1 MLIDQKRCFQLGSLV
16 FLLIGCTV
24 ELDIDLN
31 ESDPQIVVE
40 ANLSNLNYCQV
51 SLTESVNFDDDNTF
65 PKVENAVVTVR
76 DNFGFSEVLSEISPG
91 IYSGSKLIGD
101 SNSEYFLEVSID
113 DKLIQGSCYA
123 PVAVAFDSLI
133 VNEITGGGG
142 RPGGISGTGYEVI
155 VHYSDPPSEINYYRF
170 VEYINDEF
178 QSWFIFDDHL
188 SDGVLNKNILQ
199 RFNRILNEGDV
210 LTIEMQCVSQEVF
223 EYYKSFGNLIGG
235 PASSS
240 TPANPYSNLDGTKL
254 GYFSA
259 HTSELRHYYD

>member
-1 MLIDQKRCFQLGSLV
+1 MLINQKRCYLLGSLV

-51 SLTESVNFDDDNTF
+51 SLTESVNFDDDNSF
-65 PKVENAVVTVR
+65 PKVENAVVTVSD
-76 DNFGFSEVLSEISPG
+76 DNGLSEVLIEVSPGHYSGIELMANSSSEYSLEISV
-91 IYSGSKLIGD
+91 
-101 SNSEYFLEVSID
+101 N
-113 DKLIQGSCYA
+113 DKLIIGSCLT
-123 PVAVAFDSLI
+123 PSIVAFDSLV
-133 VNEITGGGG
+133 VNETIGGGG

-155 VHYSDPPSEINYYRF
+155 VHYSDPPSEFNYYRF
-170 VEYINDEF
+170 VEYKNDVF
-178 QSWFIFDDHL
+178 QSWYIFDDHL
-188 SDGVLNKNILQ
+188 SDGMLNKNVLQ
-199 RFNRILNEGDV
+199 SFNRNLNDGDV

-223 EYYKSFGNLIGG
+223 EYYKSFGNLMGG